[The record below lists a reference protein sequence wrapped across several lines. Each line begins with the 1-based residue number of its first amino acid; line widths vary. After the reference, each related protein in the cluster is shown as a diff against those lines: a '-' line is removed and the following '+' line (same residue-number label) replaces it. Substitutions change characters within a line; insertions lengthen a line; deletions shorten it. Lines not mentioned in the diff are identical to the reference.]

1 MIYGQT
7 QPNMLTLAQADF
19 YAQQLLTARAQSTLC
34 NPFPANAQIN
44 LDDAYFIARQ
54 IQAKRIEDGEQL
66 IGRKI
71 GFANHSLLKKY
82 GKLAPIHGL
91 IWTPLFSSTV
101 RYLDHSFGVQS
112 LTGAVQPR
120 IAPEIIFKLGSTPSP
135 DATLDEL
142 SDCLEW
148 MAHGM
153 EIVVCPFPNWEFD
166 TADAV
171 AAFGF
176 HGALLIGE
184 PHQLASTT
192 RHHLGSI
199 LANTSVSLSCDSTL
213 LTAGFGSDLLESP
226 LHALWHL
233 QQLLKIQPESTTLQ
247 AGDIISTGTWTD
259 PQVIHPGQT
268 WSTAFSGASLAGLS
282 ISFVD

>member
-1 MIYGQT
+1 
-7 QPNMLTLAQADF
+7 MLTLAQADF
-19 YAQQLLTARAQSTLC
+19 YAGQLLNARAQAKLC
-34 NPFPANAQIN
+34 EPFPVSAQVT

-54 IQAKRIEDGEQL
+54 IQKRRIENGEQL
-66 IGRKI
+66 VGRKI
-71 GFANHSLLKKY
+71 AFANRNLLKKY
-82 GKLAPIHGL
+82 GKRAPIHGL

-101 RYLDHSFGVQS
+101 RYMDHSFGAQS
-112 LTGAVQPR
+112 LVGAVQPR
-120 IAPEIIFKLGSTPSP
+120 IAPEIIFKMASTPGP

-148 MAHGM
+148 MAHGI

-166 TADAV
+166 SADAI
-171 AAFGF
+171 AAFGL

-184 PHQLASTT
+184 PHQLSSTA

-213 LTAGFGSDLLESP
+213 LSAGFGSDLLESP

-233 QQLLKIQPESTTLQ
+233 QQLLKTQPESTTLQ
-247 AGDIISTGTWTD
+247 AGEIISTGTWTD
-259 PQVIHPGQT
+259 LPAISPGQT

-282 ISFVD
+282 ISFVDDQAN